1 MLLLTQNGYRAL
13 DKWLEKF
20 TALTANEFPITN
32 YSGTSE
38 LKVLIKL
45 VELFSLWLFFFY
57 FTLLFELRTCYS
69 IRYFNL
75 KLNKMARPKRNILDI
90 YKEVEQKH
98 NCFTVPRK
106 RLLYLSCNK
115 EMTEDRNLLTTRVK
129 ENMASKSY
137 KENDAKRIK

>member
-1 MLLLTQNGYRAL
+1 
-13 DKWLEKF
+13 
-20 TALTANEFPITN
+20 
-32 YSGTSE
+32 
-38 LKVLIKL
+38 
-45 VELFSLWLFFFY
+45 
-57 FTLLFELRTCYS
+57 
-69 IRYFNL
+69 
-75 KLNKMARPKRNILDI
+75 MARPKRNILDI